1 VSSTPPGRRGTEQPH
16 NVAAAIAEVSERAT
30 LLVRE
35 EIELAKA
42 EVSEKAT
49 KLIKGAVVGVA
60 AGIFFMTALVF
71 ALVGCAWLL
80 YYFLPVG
87 DFAFF
92 WGFFAMA
99 VILVLLGV
107 LAGFIAARAVK
118 KGSPP
123 VPSMAFEE
131 ARKIRET
138 VSGPSAGNPAPDAA
152 FAPSASFAAA
162 PAADPASVAPDGS
175 SHTAG
180 ESPLSVEGDPG
191 ADAQSPL
198 LAEAGA
204 DAQSPPVAEAD
215 VVDESALAEVDAS
228 ADSPPTEGAD
238 LSLQAP
244 ADEHDVSPSTPEDQG

>member
-1 VSSTPPGRRGTEQPH
+1 VSSTPPGRRGSEQPH

-107 LAGFIAARAVK
+107 LAGFLAARAVK

-138 VSGPSAGNPAPDAA
+138 VSGPGAGKTAPDGA
-152 FAPSASFAAA
+152 FAPGAAFAAA
-162 PAADPASVAPDGS
+162 PTAESATIAPDGPPDA
-175 SHTAG
+175 AG
-180 ESPLSVEGDPG
+180 ESPLSEAGDPL
-191 ADAQSPL
+191 ADVQV
-198 LAEAGA
+198 
-204 DAQSPPVAEAD
+204 PPVTEAD
-215 VVDESALAEVDAS
+215 VVDESAPPADVDAS
-228 ADSPPTEGAD
+228 ADSPPIEGTD
-238 LSLQAP
+238 STPQAP
-244 ADEHDVSPSTPEDQG
+244 ADEHDVSSSTPEDQG